1 MTRPILDASSLLLH
15 KHNMRWFAKN
25 IRSFLLALVLAIS
38 VWISAVTSENPNE
51 VRIYPSP
58 IPLEVIGQDPSLLV
72 SGDLPP
78 SVEITLRAPRSVWE
92 QLTAQDDSV
101 QASLDLSGLSAGP
114 HTVDIQI
121 RVGVRP
127 YQIVL
132 QNPKTVSI
140 NLEPIAT
147 QALPV
152 DISLSGQPAAGFQAG
167 DATLDPTQ
175 VVISGPE
182 SIVKQAVKAR
192 VRVSL
197 DGVRE
202 AVDQSISIQVVDV
215 RNSQLSGIT
224 ITPATLH
231 VNIPVSQQGGFR
243 DVAVKVVV
251 QGQVASG
258 YRLENISV
266 FPPVITVFSSNPE
279 RVNSLPGVVET
290 ELLDLQDAKENI
302 STRLALSLADDI
314 TVIGSKTVQVTVGV
328 TPIQT
333 SLTLLNQ
340 PINIVGL
347 PEGLAA
353 QVSPQTID
361 VIISGPLPVLDALTP
376 QDVTVNVNVT
386 DLEPGT
392 HQLTPKVALLVSNVL
407 VESIL
412 PGTVEVILYIPDTPT
427 PSPTPKP

>member
-1 MTRPILDASSLLLH
+1 
-15 KHNMRWFAKN
+15 MRWFAKN
-25 IRSFLLALVLAIS
+25 IRTFLLALVLAIS

-51 VRIYPSP
+51 VRIYPKP
-58 IPLEVIGQDPSLLV
+58 IPLEVIGQDPSLVV
-72 SGDLPP
+72 SGELAP
-78 SVEITLRAPRSVWE
+78 SVEVTLRAPRSVWE

-114 HTVDIQI
+114 HSVDIQI

-132 QNPKTVSI
+132 ANPTTVSI
-140 NLEPIAT
+140 ILEPIAT
-147 QALPV
+147 KSLSV
-152 DISLSGQPAAGFQAG
+152 DLSLSGQPATGFQAG
-167 DATLDPTQ
+167 DAILDPKQ
-175 VVISGPE
+175 VVIAGPE
-182 SIVKQAVKAR
+182 SVVNRAAKAR

-197 DGVRE
+197 DGIRE
-202 AVDQSISIQVVDV
+202 GIDQSIGIQVVDAK
-215 RNSQLSGIT
+215 NSPLNGIT
-224 ITPATLH
+224 VTPASVH

-251 QGQVASG
+251 QGQVANG

-266 FPPVITVFSSNPE
+266 FPPVITVYSSNPE
-279 RVNSLPGVVET
+279 LVNSLPGVVET
-290 ELLDLQDAKENI
+290 QLLNIQDAKENI
-302 STRLALSLADDI
+302 STRLGLNLTDDI

-333 SLTLLNQ
+333 SVTLLNQ
-340 PINIVGL
+340 PINLIGL

-376 QDVTVNVNVT
+376 QDVTINVDVT
-386 DLEPGT
+386 GLEPGT
-392 HQLTPKVALLVSNVL
+392 HQLTPKVSRLVSNVL

-412 PGTVEVILYIPDTPT
+412 PGTVEVILYVPDTPT
-427 PSPTPKP
+427 PTPTPKP